1 MVNESLIDLCNLWS
15 NSVSDLS
22 KYNLTYKPF
31 GPSAI
36 LIEWPAQIDEDIIRN
51 IAAFE
56 RSIQKK
62 ENISDTIIAY
72 NSLTICYNRE
82 VNFDIEITQLQKQYE
97 EVKPLQDAKSKI
109 WQIPVCYHPDF
120 GLDLEEI
127 ARVKKISAEELVR
140 LHTAPDYLVYF
151 IGFQPG
157 FLYLG
162 GLDEKI
168 QLPRRA
174 NPRLRIEKGSVGI
187 GGEQTGVYP
196 MDSAGGWNIVGKS
209 PVDFFDITNPKPC
222 FAKAGDRIKFTAID
236 RDAFHEIAVEV
247 RAGKYEPQFEPL

>member
-1 MVNESLIDLCNLWS
+1 MGKR
-15 NSVSDLS
+15 VSDLS

-36 LIEWPAQIDEDIIRN
+36 LIEWPARIDEDIIRN

-62 ENISDTIIAY
+62 ENISDTIISY
-72 NSLTICYNRE
+72 NSLTICYNPE
-82 VNFDIEITQLQKQYE
+82 IDFDIEITQLQKQYE
-97 EVKPLQDAKSKI
+97 EVKPLQDEKSKI

-120 GLDLEEI
+120 GWDLEEI
-127 ARVKKISAEELVR
+127 ARAKKISAEELVR

-162 GLDEKI
+162 GLHDK
-168 QLPRRA
+168 LHTPRRDG
-174 NPRLRIEKGSVGI
+174 PRLQVPKGSMGI
-187 GGEQTGVYP
+187 GGGQTGVYP
-196 MDSAGGWNIVGKS
+196 LESAGGWNIIGKS
-209 PVDFFDITNPKPC
+209 PIEFFDVARQNPC
-222 FAKAGDRIKFTAID
+222 FAKAGDRIKFRSID
-236 RDAFHEIAVEV
+236 RHTFQEIAEKE
-247 RAGKYEPQFEPL
+247 REGKYELQFESP